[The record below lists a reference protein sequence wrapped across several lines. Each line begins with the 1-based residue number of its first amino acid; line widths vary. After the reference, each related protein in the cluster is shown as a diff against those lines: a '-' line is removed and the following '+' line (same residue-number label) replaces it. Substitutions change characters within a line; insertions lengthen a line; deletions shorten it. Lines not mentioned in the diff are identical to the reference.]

1 MCTEKLDRS
10 AHAQMDTG
18 TQDDWHED
26 YMMNSTDPDPNAEAY
41 MNFMKKHCCYDAIP
55 TSCKL
60 VIFDTSLQVKKAFFA
75 LVANGLRAAPL
86 WDNNLQK
93 FVGMLTITD
102 FINILHRYYRSPMV
116 QIYELEEHKIETWRD
131 VYLQY
136 HDQCLISITPDASLF
151 DAVYSLLKHKIH
163 RLPVIDPESG
173 NVLHILT
180 HKRILKFLH
189 IFGASVPK
197 PRFLKMQ
204 IKDAGIGT
212 FTDVATVSQTATVY
226 DALSVFVERRVSA
239 LPVVDDNGKVVALYS
254 RFDVINL
261 AAQKTYNNLSMSMQE
276 AVRRRRC
283 YVEGVIKC
291 YPDETLETAIDR
303 IVKAEVFK
311 ADKCEPAVI
320 CAQRLLV
327 WERPLHSI
335 IAALALNTL
344 FWLLSSTS
352 LRPLFLLSVSLI
364 GLTLLERWK
373 DKLPQ
378 ITVLSV
384 LLWPLVVYHE
394 LIQKMYTGLEPIL
407 MKLDYS
413 MKGDTQRRKYDK
425 RKLKKEQEEGDE
437 PRAETES
444 ESEEELSC
452 FAPTVDVKTTAL
464 AMAITDSELSD
475 EEASILE
482 SGGFSVSRATTPQL
496 TDVSEADLDQQS
508 VHSEPEEAF
517 TRDLA
522 EFPSVD
528 ELPSIERGLFPFPL
542 GALGS
547 EQAGAS
553 ASEHQE
559 EAPSPASL
567 LIQHLASPLHF
578 VNTHFNGHG
587 QAAGADQ
594 SIAGTEKKGA
604 SIPARSLES
613 LSEEIVSTA
622 ISTVVQNTL
631 SALLRSREASEGL
644 SIASFLP
651 TETPPCPMESPL
663 ESPSAQEASAEE
675 EDVDVTEASTEEQP
689 DVTLV
694 PAEEEDFELLDQSEL
709 EQMDEGLGLG
719 QEVGGASTDTPPS
732 SQQHEEQ
739 QDS

>member
-1 MCTEKLDRS
+1 MATR
-10 AHAQMDTG
+10 
-18 TQDDWHED
+18 
-26 YMMNSTDPDPNAEAY
+26 
-41 MNFMKKHCCYDAIP
+41 
-55 TSCKL
+55 
-60 VIFDTSLQVKKAFFA
+60 
-75 LVANGLRAAPL
+75 R
-86 WDNNLQK
+86 
-93 FVGMLTITD
+93 
-102 FINILHRYYRSPMV
+102 
-116 QIYELEEHKIETWRD
+116 
-131 VYLQY
+131 
-136 HDQCLISITPDASLF
+136 
-151 DAVYSLLKHKIH
+151 
-163 RLPVIDPESG
+163 
-173 NVLHILT
+173 
-180 HKRILKFLH
+180 
-189 IFGASVPK
+189 ASVSSSS
-197 PRFLKMQ
+197 
-204 IKDAGIGT
+204 AGLEAWFPAPGGGE
-212 FTDVATVSQTATVY
+212 DEPELRRLRERLRGWLSQ
-226 DALSVFVERRVSA
+226 
-239 LPVVDDNGKVVALYS
+239 
-254 RFDVINL
+254 
-261 AAQKTYNNLSMSMQE
+261 
-276 AVRRRRC
+276 
-283 YVEGVIKC
+283 
-291 YPDETLETAIDR
+291 
-303 IVKAEVFK
+303 
-311 ADKCEPAVI
+311 CEPAVI

-378 ITVLSV
+378 ITVWHPEASVIEREALTDQPRLLSVEELSHHLAESYLTFSLYIQEMLLYKRQNHGKFCIMMCSGCFMLAVVGHYIPGIMISYIILLSV

-496 TDVSEADLDQQS
+496 TDVSEDLDQQS

-604 SIPARSLES
+604 SIPARSLEA